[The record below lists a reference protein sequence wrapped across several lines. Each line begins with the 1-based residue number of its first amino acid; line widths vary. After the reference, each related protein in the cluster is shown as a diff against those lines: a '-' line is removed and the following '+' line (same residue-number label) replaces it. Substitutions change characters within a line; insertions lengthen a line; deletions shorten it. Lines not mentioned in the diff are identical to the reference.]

1 MWSNMTAHGTVYRI
15 VYIFIT
21 KEDCTTLT
29 AGLDNGAEGQAR
41 YDGLMRYYRHGRD
54 NQWMGASLDVSED
67 RAIVVRNHAAFT
79 HVIFLCLISLTIK
92 HNYKFLYFTTTDKTI
107 KTISSL

>member
-1 MWSNMTAHGTVYRI
+1 MIKIDCQKCGRTWQRTEQ
-15 VYIFIT
+15 FIELCT
-21 KEDCTTLT
+21 YLLQIKDCMTLT

-79 HVIFLCLISLTIK
+79 HVIF
-92 HNYKFLYFTTTDKTI
+92 
-107 KTISSL
+107 